1 MIEIKDLSLTFKNA
15 DEDHEA
21 LKAVTLDI
29 PEGCIYGFVGSN
41 GAGKSTTINIMC
53 GQLAKDSGS
62 ISICDTDMDK
72 DSDSVKPCGRLIE
85 NENFRA
91 VQQRAGNVNAPALSA
106 GEFTKAV
113 GNEKSARNRKVG
125 TAQQRKNWGEN
136 SAKNPY
142 TSEDYDELDRIY
154 EALSSDL
161 MAAGGVSVKQE
172 FILRDC
178 AKMTLDRDKMRAI
191 GQYDK
196 AAKLNKMVQDNLSSE
211 GLRKRDAK
219 PIDDLRIDGIV
230 DRLEKAG
237 LLKNGKQCSPDE
249 MFEILFHRRPK
260 YSYTKDAAEQILLY
274 MANTTRVNDGLS
286 ELPTLPPDMRL
297 RDDLGEFAEEPD
309 EQEKESYKEL
319 GIVKMP
325 PVKKK

>member
-1 MIEIKDLSLTFKNA
+1 MELEPMDTAELTA
-15 DEDHEA
+15 QQERYDA
-21 LKAVTLDI
+21 IARAT
-29 PEGCIYGFVGSN
+29 
-41 GAGKSTTINIMC
+41 
-53 GQLAKDSGS
+53 
-62 ISICDTDMDK
+62 
-72 DSDSVKPCGRLIE
+72 SDSLALFYCCIEFDRPFDMLAVPKEPDVGEKWIAYLDNLRVKKLDVRRGERLGFLDGLTDITKIFGE
-85 NENFRA
+85 
-91 VQQRAGNVNAPALSA
+91 GLTA

-274 MANTTRVNDGLS
+274 IANTTRVNDGLS

>member
-1 MIEIKDLSLTFKNA
+1 MELEPMDTAELTA
-15 DEDHEA
+15 QQERYDA
-21 LKAVTLDI
+21 IARAT
-29 PEGCIYGFVGSN
+29 
-41 GAGKSTTINIMC
+41 
-53 GQLAKDSGS
+53 
-62 ISICDTDMDK
+62 
-72 DSDSVKPCGRLIE
+72 SDSLALFYCCIEFDRPFDMLAVPKEPDVGEKWIAYLDNLRLKKLDTRRGEPLGFLDGLTDITRIFGE
-85 NENFRA
+85 
-91 VQQRAGNVNAPALSA
+91 GLTA

-154 EALSSDL
+154 EALASDL

-325 PVKKK
+325 PVKKKRLETGTAE

>member
-1 MIEIKDLSLTFKNA
+1 MELEPMDTAELTA
-15 DEDHEA
+15 QQERYDA
-21 LKAVTLDI
+21 IARAT
-29 PEGCIYGFVGSN
+29 
-41 GAGKSTTINIMC
+41 
-53 GQLAKDSGS
+53 
-62 ISICDTDMDK
+62 
-72 DSDSVKPCGRLIE
+72 SDSLALFYCCIAFDRPFDMLAVPKEPDVGEKWIAYLDNLRLKKLDARRGEPLGFLDGLTDITKIFGE
-85 NENFRA
+85 
-91 VQQRAGNVNAPALSA
+91 GLSA

-154 EALSSDL
+154 EALASDL

-178 AKMTLDRDKMRAI
+178 AKMTLDRDNMRSI
-191 GQYDK
+191 GQFDK
-196 AAKLNKMVQDNLSSE
+196 AAKLNKMIQDNLSSE

-297 RDDLGEFAEEPD
+297 RDDLGEFAEKPD
-309 EQEKESYKEL
+309 EQEKETYKEL

>member
-1 MIEIKDLSLTFKNA
+1 MELEPMDTAELTA
-15 DEDHEA
+15 QQERYDA
-21 LKAVTLDI
+21 IARAT
-29 PEGCIYGFVGSN
+29 
-41 GAGKSTTINIMC
+41 
-53 GQLAKDSGS
+53 
-62 ISICDTDMDK
+62 
-72 DSDSVKPCGRLIE
+72 SDSLALFYCCIEFDRPFDMLAVPKEPDVGEKWIAYLDNLRLKKLDTRRGEPLGFLDGLTDITKIFGE
-85 NENFRA
+85 
-91 VQQRAGNVNAPALSA
+91 GLTA

-142 TSEDYDELDRIY
+142 TAEDYDELDRIY

>member
-1 MIEIKDLSLTFKNA
+1 MELEPMDTAELTA
-15 DEDHEA
+15 QQERYDA
-21 LKAVTLDI
+21 IARAT
-29 PEGCIYGFVGSN
+29 
-41 GAGKSTTINIMC
+41 
-53 GQLAKDSGS
+53 
-62 ISICDTDMDK
+62 
-72 DSDSVKPCGRLIE
+72 SDSLALFYCCIEFDRPFDMLAVPKEPDVGEKWIAYLDNLRLKKLDTRRGEPLGFLDGLTDITRIFGE
-85 NENFRA
+85 
-91 VQQRAGNVNAPALSA
+91 GLTA

-154 EALSSDL
+154 EALASDL

-274 MANTTRVNDGLS
+274 MANTMRVNDGLS

-325 PVKKK
+325 PAKKK

>member
-1 MIEIKDLSLTFKNA
+1 MELEPMDTAELTA
-15 DEDHEA
+15 QQERYDA
-21 LKAVTLDI
+21 IARAT
-29 PEGCIYGFVGSN
+29 
-41 GAGKSTTINIMC
+41 
-53 GQLAKDSGS
+53 
-62 ISICDTDMDK
+62 
-72 DSDSVKPCGRLIE
+72 SDSLALFYCCIEFDRPFDMLAVPKEPDVGEKWIAYLDNLRLKKLDTRRGEPLGFLDGLTDITKIFGE
-85 NENFRA
+85 
-91 VQQRAGNVNAPALSA
+91 GLSA

-297 RDDLGEFAEEPD
+297 RDDLGEFVEEPD

>member
-1 MIEIKDLSLTFKNA
+1 MELEPMDTAELTA
-15 DEDHEA
+15 QQERYDA
-21 LKAVTLDI
+21 IARAT
-29 PEGCIYGFVGSN
+29 
-41 GAGKSTTINIMC
+41 
-53 GQLAKDSGS
+53 
-62 ISICDTDMDK
+62 
-72 DSDSVKPCGRLIE
+72 SDSLALFYCCIAFDRPFDMLAVPKEPDVGEKWIAYLDNLRLKKLDTRRGEPLGFLDGLTDITKIFGE
-85 NENFRA
+85 
-91 VQQRAGNVNAPALSA
+91 GLST

-154 EALSSDL
+154 EALASDL

-297 RDDLGEFAEEPD
+297 RDDLGEFAEAPD
-309 EQEKESYKEL
+309 EQEKETYKEL

>member
-1 MIEIKDLSLTFKNA
+1 MELEPMDTAELTA
-15 DEDHEA
+15 QQERYDA
-21 LKAVTLDI
+21 IARAT
-29 PEGCIYGFVGSN
+29 
-41 GAGKSTTINIMC
+41 
-53 GQLAKDSGS
+53 
-62 ISICDTDMDK
+62 
-72 DSDSVKPCGRLIE
+72 SDSLALFYCCIEFDRPFDMLAVPKEPDVGEKWIAYLDNLRLKKLDTRRGEPLGFLDGLTDITKIFGE
-85 NENFRA
+85 
-91 VQQRAGNVNAPALSA
+91 GLTA

-125 TAQQRKNWGEN
+125 TAQQKKNWGEN

-154 EALSSDL
+154 EALASDL

-274 MANTTRVNDGLS
+274 MVNTTRVNDGLS

-325 PVKKK
+325 PAKKK

>member
-1 MIEIKDLSLTFKNA
+1 MELEPMDTAELTA
-15 DEDHEA
+15 QQERYDA
-21 LKAVTLDI
+21 IARAT
-29 PEGCIYGFVGSN
+29 
-41 GAGKSTTINIMC
+41 
-53 GQLAKDSGS
+53 
-62 ISICDTDMDK
+62 
-72 DSDSVKPCGRLIE
+72 SDSLALFYCCIAFDRPFDMLAVPKEPDVGEKWIAYLDNLRLKKLDARRGEPLGFLDGLTDITKIFGE
-85 NENFRA
+85 
-91 VQQRAGNVNAPALSA
+91 GLSA

-154 EALSSDL
+154 EALASDL

-309 EQEKESYKEL
+309 EQEKETYKEL

>member
-1 MIEIKDLSLTFKNA
+1 MELEPMDTAELTA
-15 DEDHEA
+15 QQERYDA
-21 LKAVTLDI
+21 IARAT
-29 PEGCIYGFVGSN
+29 
-41 GAGKSTTINIMC
+41 
-53 GQLAKDSGS
+53 
-62 ISICDTDMDK
+62 
-72 DSDSVKPCGRLIE
+72 SDSLALFYCCIEFDRPFDMLAVPKEPDVGEKWIAYLDNLRLKKLDTRRGEPLGFLDGLTDITKIFGE
-85 NENFRA
+85 
-91 VQQRAGNVNAPALSA
+91 GLSA

-274 MANTTRVNDGLS
+274 MTNTTRVNDGLS

-319 GIVKMP
+319 GIIKMP

>member
-1 MIEIKDLSLTFKNA
+1 MELEPMDTADLTA
-15 DEDHEA
+15 QQERYDA
-21 LKAVTLDI
+21 IARAT
-29 PEGCIYGFVGSN
+29 
-41 GAGKSTTINIMC
+41 
-53 GQLAKDSGS
+53 
-62 ISICDTDMDK
+62 
-72 DSDSVKPCGRLIE
+72 SDSLALFYCCIAFDRPFDMLAVPKEPDVGEKWIAYLDNLRLKKLDTRRGETLGFLDGLTDITKIFGE
-85 NENFRA
+85 
-91 VQQRAGNVNAPALSA
+91 GLSA

-154 EALSSDL
+154 EALASDL

-309 EQEKESYKEL
+309 EQEKETYKEL

>member
-1 MIEIKDLSLTFKNA
+1 MELEPMDTAELTA
-15 DEDHEA
+15 QQERYDA
-21 LKAVTLDI
+21 IARAT
-29 PEGCIYGFVGSN
+29 
-41 GAGKSTTINIMC
+41 
-53 GQLAKDSGS
+53 
-62 ISICDTDMDK
+62 
-72 DSDSVKPCGRLIE
+72 SDSLALFYCCIEFDRPFDMLAVPKEPDVGEKWIAYLDNLRLKKLDTRRGEPLGFLDGLTDITKIFGE
-85 NENFRA
+85 
-91 VQQRAGNVNAPALSA
+91 GLSA

-125 TAQQRKNWGEN
+125 TAKQRKNWGEN

>member
-1 MIEIKDLSLTFKNA
+1 MELEPMDTAELTA
-15 DEDHEA
+15 QQERYDA
-21 LKAVTLDI
+21 IARAT
-29 PEGCIYGFVGSN
+29 
-41 GAGKSTTINIMC
+41 
-53 GQLAKDSGS
+53 
-62 ISICDTDMDK
+62 
-72 DSDSVKPCGRLIE
+72 SDSLALFYCCIEFDRPFDMLAVPKEPDVGEKWVAYLDNLRLKKLDTRRGEPLGFLDGLTDITKIFGE
-85 NENFRA
+85 
-91 VQQRAGNVNAPALSA
+91 GLTA

-154 EALSSDL
+154 EALASDL

-274 MANTTRVNDGLS
+274 MTNTTRVNDGLS

>member
-1 MIEIKDLSLTFKNA
+1 MELEPMDTAELTA
-15 DEDHEA
+15 QQERYDA
-21 LKAVTLDI
+21 IARAT
-29 PEGCIYGFVGSN
+29 
-41 GAGKSTTINIMC
+41 
-53 GQLAKDSGS
+53 
-62 ISICDTDMDK
+62 
-72 DSDSVKPCGRLIE
+72 SDSLALFYCCIEFDRPFDMLAVPKEPDVGEKWIAYLDNLRLKKLDTRRGEPLGFLDGLTDITKIFGE
-85 NENFRA
+85 
-91 VQQRAGNVNAPALSA
+91 GLSA

-249 MFEILFHRRPK
+249 MFEILYHRRPK

-325 PVKKK
+325 PAKKK

>member
-1 MIEIKDLSLTFKNA
+1 MELEPMDTAELTA
-15 DEDHEA
+15 QQERYDA
-21 LKAVTLDI
+21 IARAT
-29 PEGCIYGFVGSN
+29 
-41 GAGKSTTINIMC
+41 
-53 GQLAKDSGS
+53 
-62 ISICDTDMDK
+62 
-72 DSDSVKPCGRLIE
+72 SDSLALFYCCIEFDRPFDMLAVPKEPDVGEKWIAYLDNLRLKKLDTRRGEPLGFLDGLTDITKIFGE
-85 NENFRA
+85 
-91 VQQRAGNVNAPALSA
+91 GLSA

-274 MANTTRVNDGLS
+274 IANTTRVNDGLS

-309 EQEKESYKEL
+309 EQEKETYKEL

>member
-1 MIEIKDLSLTFKNA
+1 MELEPMDTAELTA
-15 DEDHEA
+15 QQERYDA
-21 LKAVTLDI
+21 IARAT
-29 PEGCIYGFVGSN
+29 
-41 GAGKSTTINIMC
+41 
-53 GQLAKDSGS
+53 
-62 ISICDTDMDK
+62 
-72 DSDSVKPCGRLIE
+72 SDSLALFYCCIEFDRPFDMLAVPKEPDVGEKWIAYLDNLRLKKLDTRRGEPLGFLDGLTDITKIFGE
-85 NENFRA
+85 
-91 VQQRAGNVNAPALSA
+91 GLTA

-142 TSEDYDELDRIY
+142 TSENYDELDRIY
-154 EALSSDL
+154 EALASDL

-274 MANTTRVNDGLS
+274 MVNTTRVNDGLS

-325 PVKKK
+325 PAKKK

>member
-1 MIEIKDLSLTFKNA
+1 MELEPMDTAELTA
-15 DEDHEA
+15 QQERYDA
-21 LKAVTLDI
+21 IARAT
-29 PEGCIYGFVGSN
+29 
-41 GAGKSTTINIMC
+41 
-53 GQLAKDSGS
+53 
-62 ISICDTDMDK
+62 
-72 DSDSVKPCGRLIE
+72 SDSLALFYCCIEFDRPFDMLAVPKEPDVGEKWISYLDNLRLKKLDTRRGEPLGFLDGLTDITKIFGE
-85 NENFRA
+85 
-91 VQQRAGNVNAPALSA
+91 GLTA

-154 EALSSDL
+154 EALASDL

-297 RDDLGEFAEEPD
+297 RDDLVEFAEEPD
-309 EQEKESYKEL
+309 EQEKETYKEL

>member
-1 MIEIKDLSLTFKNA
+1 MELEPMDTAELTA
-15 DEDHEA
+15 QQERYDA
-21 LKAVTLDI
+21 IARAT
-29 PEGCIYGFVGSN
+29 
-41 GAGKSTTINIMC
+41 
-53 GQLAKDSGS
+53 
-62 ISICDTDMDK
+62 
-72 DSDSVKPCGRLIE
+72 SDSLALFYCCIEFDRPFDMLAVPKEPDVGEKWIAYLDNLRLKKLDTRRGEPLGFLDGLTDITKIFGE
-85 NENFRA
+85 
-91 VQQRAGNVNAPALSA
+91 GLTA

-154 EALSSDL
+154 EALASDL

-325 PVKKK
+325 PAKKK

>member
-1 MIEIKDLSLTFKNA
+1 MELEPMDTAELTA
-15 DEDHEA
+15 QQERYDA
-21 LKAVTLDI
+21 IARAT
-29 PEGCIYGFVGSN
+29 
-41 GAGKSTTINIMC
+41 
-53 GQLAKDSGS
+53 
-62 ISICDTDMDK
+62 
-72 DSDSVKPCGRLIE
+72 SDSLALFYCCIAFDRPFDML
-85 NENFRA
+85 A
-91 VQQRAGNVNAPALSA
+91 VPKEPDVGEKWTAYLDNLRIKKLDTRRGEPLGFLDGLTDITKIFGEGLSA

-154 EALSSDL
+154 EALASDL

-297 RDDLGEFAEEPD
+297 RDDLGEFAKEPD

>member
-1 MIEIKDLSLTFKNA
+1 MELEPMDTAELTA
-15 DEDHEA
+15 QQERYDA
-21 LKAVTLDI
+21 IARAT
-29 PEGCIYGFVGSN
+29 
-41 GAGKSTTINIMC
+41 
-53 GQLAKDSGS
+53 
-62 ISICDTDMDK
+62 
-72 DSDSVKPCGRLIE
+72 SDSLALFYCCIEFDRPFDMLAVPKEPDVGEKWIAYLDNLRVKKLDVRRGERLGFLDGLTDITKIFGE
-85 NENFRA
+85 
-91 VQQRAGNVNAPALSA
+91 GLTA

-154 EALSSDL
+154 EALASDL

-219 PIDDLRIDGIV
+219 PIDDLRLDGIV

>member
-1 MIEIKDLSLTFKNA
+1 MELEPMDTAELTA
-15 DEDHEA
+15 QQERYDA
-21 LKAVTLDI
+21 IARAT
-29 PEGCIYGFVGSN
+29 
-41 GAGKSTTINIMC
+41 
-53 GQLAKDSGS
+53 
-62 ISICDTDMDK
+62 
-72 DSDSVKPCGRLIE
+72 SDSLALFYCCIEFDRPFDMLAVPKEPDVGEKWIAYLDNLRLKKLDTRRGEPLGFLDGLTDITKIFGE
-85 NENFRA
+85 
-91 VQQRAGNVNAPALSA
+91 GLTA

-161 MAAGGVSVKQE
+161 MAVGGVSVKQE

-309 EQEKESYKEL
+309 EQEKETYKEL

>member
-1 MIEIKDLSLTFKNA
+1 MELEPMDTAELTA
-15 DEDHEA
+15 QQERYDA
-21 LKAVTLDI
+21 IARAT
-29 PEGCIYGFVGSN
+29 
-41 GAGKSTTINIMC
+41 
-53 GQLAKDSGS
+53 
-62 ISICDTDMDK
+62 
-72 DSDSVKPCGRLIE
+72 SDSLAFFYCCIAFDRPFDMLAVPKEPDVGEKWIAYLDNLRLKKLDTRRGEPLGFLDGLTDITKIFGE
-85 NENFRA
+85 
-91 VQQRAGNVNAPALSA
+91 GLSV

-154 EALSSDL
+154 EALASDL

-309 EQEKESYKEL
+309 EQEKETYKEL

>member
-1 MIEIKDLSLTFKNA
+1 MELEPMDTAELTA
-15 DEDHEA
+15 QQERYDA
-21 LKAVTLDI
+21 IARAT
-29 PEGCIYGFVGSN
+29 
-41 GAGKSTTINIMC
+41 
-53 GQLAKDSGS
+53 
-62 ISICDTDMDK
+62 
-72 DSDSVKPCGRLIE
+72 SDSVALFYCCIEFDRPFDMLAVPKEPDVGEKWIAYLDNLRLKKLDTRRGEPLGFLDGLTDITRIFGE
-85 NENFRA
+85 
-91 VQQRAGNVNAPALSA
+91 GLTA

-154 EALSSDL
+154 EALASDL

>member
-1 MIEIKDLSLTFKNA
+1 MELEPMDTAELTA
-15 DEDHEA
+15 QQERYDAIAHA
-21 LKAVTLDI
+21 T
-29 PEGCIYGFVGSN
+29 
-41 GAGKSTTINIMC
+41 
-53 GQLAKDSGS
+53 
-62 ISICDTDMDK
+62 
-72 DSDSVKPCGRLIE
+72 SDSLALFYCCIAFDRPFDMLAVPKEPDVGEKWIAYLDNLRLKKLDTRRGEPLGFLDGLTDITKIFGE
-85 NENFRA
+85 
-91 VQQRAGNVNAPALSA
+91 GLSA

-154 EALSSDL
+154 EALASDL

-178 AKMTLDRDKMRAI
+178 AKLTLDRDKMRAI

-309 EQEKESYKEL
+309 EQEKETYKEL

>member
-1 MIEIKDLSLTFKNA
+1 MELEPMDTAELTA
-15 DEDHEA
+15 QQERYDA
-21 LKAVTLDI
+21 IARAT
-29 PEGCIYGFVGSN
+29 
-41 GAGKSTTINIMC
+41 
-53 GQLAKDSGS
+53 
-62 ISICDTDMDK
+62 
-72 DSDSVKPCGRLIE
+72 SDSLALFYCCIGFDRPFDMLAVPKEPDVGEKWIAYLDNLRLKKLDTRRGEPLGFLDGLTDITKIFGE
-85 NENFRA
+85 
-91 VQQRAGNVNAPALSA
+91 GLSA

-154 EALSSDL
+154 EALASDL

>member
-1 MIEIKDLSLTFKNA
+1 MELEPMDTAELTA
-15 DEDHEA
+15 QQERYDA
-21 LKAVTLDI
+21 IARAT
-29 PEGCIYGFVGSN
+29 
-41 GAGKSTTINIMC
+41 
-53 GQLAKDSGS
+53 
-62 ISICDTDMDK
+62 
-72 DSDSVKPCGRLIE
+72 SDSLALFYCCIEFDRPFDMLAVPKEPDVGEKWVAYLDNLRLKKLDTRRGEPLGFLDGLTDITKIFGE
-85 NENFRA
+85 
-91 VQQRAGNVNAPALSA
+91 GLSA

-142 TSEDYDELDRIY
+142 TTEDYDELDRIY
-154 EALSSDL
+154 EALASDL

>member
-1 MIEIKDLSLTFKNA
+1 MELEPMDTAELTA
-15 DEDHEA
+15 QQERYDA
-21 LKAVTLDI
+21 IARAT
-29 PEGCIYGFVGSN
+29 
-41 GAGKSTTINIMC
+41 
-53 GQLAKDSGS
+53 
-62 ISICDTDMDK
+62 
-72 DSDSVKPCGRLIE
+72 SDSLAFFYCCIAFDRPFDMLAVPKEPDVGEKWIAYLDNLRLKKLDTRRGEPLGFLDGLTDITKIFGE
-85 NENFRA
+85 
-91 VQQRAGNVNAPALSA
+91 GLSA

-154 EALSSDL
+154 EALASDL

-274 MANTTRVNDGLS
+274 MVNTTRVNDGLS

>member
-1 MIEIKDLSLTFKNA
+1 MELEPMDTAELTA
-15 DEDHEA
+15 QQERYDA
-21 LKAVTLDI
+21 IARAT
-29 PEGCIYGFVGSN
+29 
-41 GAGKSTTINIMC
+41 
-53 GQLAKDSGS
+53 
-62 ISICDTDMDK
+62 
-72 DSDSVKPCGRLIE
+72 SDSLALFYCCIEFDRPFDMLAVPKEPDVGEKWVAYLDNLRLKKLDTRRGEPLGFLDGLTDITKIFGE
-85 NENFRA
+85 
-91 VQQRAGNVNAPALSA
+91 GLTA

-286 ELPTLPPDMRL
+286 ELPTLPPEMRL

-309 EQEKESYKEL
+309 EQEKETYKEL

>member
-1 MIEIKDLSLTFKNA
+1 MDTAELTA
-15 DEDHEA
+15 QQERYDA
-21 LKAVTLDI
+21 IARAT
-29 PEGCIYGFVGSN
+29 
-41 GAGKSTTINIMC
+41 
-53 GQLAKDSGS
+53 
-62 ISICDTDMDK
+62 
-72 DSDSVKPCGRLIE
+72 SDSLALFYCCIEFDRPFDMLAVPKEPDVGEKWIAYLDNLRLKKLDMRRGEPLGFLDGLTDITKIFGE
-85 NENFRA
+85 
-91 VQQRAGNVNAPALSA
+91 GLSA

-274 MANTTRVNDGLS
+274 IANTTRVNDGLS

-309 EQEKESYKEL
+309 EQEKETYKEL

>member
-1 MIEIKDLSLTFKNA
+1 MELEPMDTAELTAQQERYDAIARATSDSLSLFYCCIEFDRPFDMLAVPKEPDVGEKWIAYLDNLR
-15 DEDHEA
+15 
-21 LKAVTLDI
+21 LKKLDTRRGEPLGFLDGLTDI
-29 PEGCIYGFVGSN
+29 TKIFGEG
-41 GAGKSTTINIMC
+41 
-53 GQLAKDSGS
+53 
-62 ISICDTDMDK
+62 
-72 DSDSVKPCGRLIE
+72 
-85 NENFRA
+85 
-91 VQQRAGNVNAPALSA
+91 LSA

-154 EALSSDL
+154 EALASDL

-274 MANTTRVNDGLS
+274 IANTTRVNDGLS

>member
-1 MIEIKDLSLTFKNA
+1 MELEPMDTAELTA
-15 DEDHEA
+15 QQERYDA
-21 LKAVTLDI
+21 IARAT
-29 PEGCIYGFVGSN
+29 
-41 GAGKSTTINIMC
+41 
-53 GQLAKDSGS
+53 
-62 ISICDTDMDK
+62 
-72 DSDSVKPCGRLIE
+72 SDSLALFYCCIAFDRPFDMLAVPKEPDVGEKWIAYLDNLRLKKLDTRRGEPLGFLDGLTDITKIFGE
-85 NENFRA
+85 
-91 VQQRAGNVNAPALSA
+91 GLSA

>member
-1 MIEIKDLSLTFKNA
+1 MELEPMDTAELTA
-15 DEDHEA
+15 QQERYDA
-21 LKAVTLDI
+21 IARAT
-29 PEGCIYGFVGSN
+29 
-41 GAGKSTTINIMC
+41 
-53 GQLAKDSGS
+53 
-62 ISICDTDMDK
+62 
-72 DSDSVKPCGRLIE
+72 SDSLALFYCCIEFDRPFDMLAVPKEPDVGEKWIAYLDNLRLKKLDTRRGEPLGFLDGLTDITKIFGE
-85 NENFRA
+85 
-91 VQQRAGNVNAPALSA
+91 GLSA

-161 MAAGGVSVKQE
+161 MVAGGVSVKQE

-286 ELPTLPPDMRL
+286 ELPTLPPEMRL

-309 EQEKESYKEL
+309 EQEKETYKEL

>member
-1 MIEIKDLSLTFKNA
+1 MELEPMDTAELTA
-15 DEDHEA
+15 QQERYDA
-21 LKAVTLDI
+21 IARAT
-29 PEGCIYGFVGSN
+29 
-41 GAGKSTTINIMC
+41 
-53 GQLAKDSGS
+53 
-62 ISICDTDMDK
+62 
-72 DSDSVKPCGRLIE
+72 SDSLALFYCCIAFDRPFDMLAVPKEPDVGEKWIAYLDNLRLKKLDTRRGEPLGFLDGLTDITKIFGE
-85 NENFRA
+85 
-91 VQQRAGNVNAPALSA
+91 GLSA

-154 EALSSDL
+154 EALASDL

>member
-1 MIEIKDLSLTFKNA
+1 MELEPMDTAELTA
-15 DEDHEA
+15 QQERYDA
-21 LKAVTLDI
+21 IARAT
-29 PEGCIYGFVGSN
+29 
-41 GAGKSTTINIMC
+41 
-53 GQLAKDSGS
+53 
-62 ISICDTDMDK
+62 
-72 DSDSVKPCGRLIE
+72 SDSLALFYCCIEFDRPFDMLAVPKEPDVGEKWIAYLDDLRLKKLDTRRGEPLGFLDGLTDITKIFGE
-85 NENFRA
+85 
-91 VQQRAGNVNAPALSA
+91 GLSA

-154 EALSSDL
+154 EALASDL

-274 MANTTRVNDGLS
+274 MTNTTRVNDGLS

-309 EQEKESYKEL
+309 EQEKETYKEL

>member
-1 MIEIKDLSLTFKNA
+1 MELEPMDTAELTA
-15 DEDHEA
+15 QQERYDA
-21 LKAVTLDI
+21 IARAT
-29 PEGCIYGFVGSN
+29 
-41 GAGKSTTINIMC
+41 
-53 GQLAKDSGS
+53 
-62 ISICDTDMDK
+62 
-72 DSDSVKPCGRLIE
+72 SDSLALFYCCIEFDRPFDMLAVPKEPDVGEKWIAYLDNLRLKKLDTRRGEPLGFLDGLTDITRIFGE
-85 NENFRA
+85 
-91 VQQRAGNVNAPALSA
+91 GLSA

-154 EALSSDL
+154 EALASDL

-325 PVKKK
+325 PAKKK

>member
-1 MIEIKDLSLTFKNA
+1 MELEPMDTAELTA
-15 DEDHEA
+15 QQERYD
-21 LKAVTLDI
+21 
-29 PEGCIYGFVGSN
+29 
-41 GAGKSTTINIMC
+41 TI
-53 GQLAKDSGS
+53 ARA
-62 ISICDTDMDK
+62 T
-72 DSDSVKPCGRLIE
+72 SDSLALFYCCIEFDRPFDMLAVPKEPDVSEKWIAYLDNLRLKKLDTRRGEPLGFLDGLTDITKIFGE
-85 NENFRA
+85 
-91 VQQRAGNVNAPALSA
+91 GLTA

-161 MAAGGVSVKQE
+161 MAVGGVSVKQE

-309 EQEKESYKEL
+309 EQEKETYKEL

>member
-1 MIEIKDLSLTFKNA
+1 MELEPMDTAELTA
-15 DEDHEA
+15 QQERYDA
-21 LKAVTLDI
+21 IARAT
-29 PEGCIYGFVGSN
+29 
-41 GAGKSTTINIMC
+41 
-53 GQLAKDSGS
+53 
-62 ISICDTDMDK
+62 
-72 DSDSVKPCGRLIE
+72 SDSLALFYCCIEFDRPFDMLAVPKEPDVGEKWIAYLDNLRLKKLDTRRGEPLGFLDGLTDITKIFGE
-85 NENFRA
+85 
-91 VQQRAGNVNAPALSA
+91 GLTA

-154 EALSSDL
+154 EALASDL

-286 ELPTLPPDMRL
+286 ELPTLPLDMRL

-309 EQEKESYKEL
+309 EQEKETYKEL

>member
-1 MIEIKDLSLTFKNA
+1 MELEPMDTAELTA
-15 DEDHEA
+15 QQERYDA
-21 LKAVTLDI
+21 IARAT
-29 PEGCIYGFVGSN
+29 
-41 GAGKSTTINIMC
+41 
-53 GQLAKDSGS
+53 
-62 ISICDTDMDK
+62 
-72 DSDSVKPCGRLIE
+72 SDSLALFYCCIAFDRPFDMLAVPKEPDVGEKWIAYLDNLRLKKLDTRRGEPLGFLDGLTDITKIFGE
-85 NENFRA
+85 
-91 VQQRAGNVNAPALSA
+91 GLSA

-154 EALSSDL
+154 EALASDL

-249 MFEILFHRRPK
+249 MFEILFHRRTK

-309 EQEKESYKEL
+309 EQEKETYKEL